1 MTTMGMISQAPA
13 AATSVSRLTQRHSF
27 EIPSELEKELHQAH
41 VNLQSL
47 LTPPYNISHST
58 ANTPQL
64 PQALLYAILTSSTAG
79 ASTYLHH
86 LTALTTITGDG
97 YTPFVAVL
105 LRLVN
110 ECYPK
115 LLDQPRSH
123 VLWLLRQ
130 LITFNAADI
139 ESLCVTLLRQVWPL
153 LCSLC
158 MLIRKE
164 PMNVVLDMASDS
176 VQR

>member
-1 MTTMGMISQAPA
+1 MSTMGMTSQAPA
-13 AATSVSRLTQRHSF
+13 AAMSVSKLMQRHSF
-27 EIPSELEKELHQAH
+27 ESPTELEKELQQAH
-41 VNLQSL
+41 FSLQSL
-47 LTPPYNISHST
+47 LTPPYNVSHST

-64 PQALLYAILTSSTAG
+64 PHALLYAILTSSTSA
-79 ASTYLHH
+79 ASSYLHH

-115 LLDQPRSH
+115 LLDQPRSQL
-123 VLWLLRQ
+123 LWLLRQ

-139 ESLCVTLLRQVWPL
+139 ESLCVTLLRQVWL
-153 LCSLC
+153 LL
-158 MLIRKE
+158 LFGALL
-164 PMNVVLDMASDS
+164 PV
-176 VQR
+176 